1 MRKILGPSRPFFW
14 IKRSIVLTLSGSI
27 LVWVALLPHS
37 SASNSTPRSSSP
49 ASGVGQNTAQQQKD
63 KNGCPHC
70 SPPGNQVIYIP
81 LIDLPEARGSELV
94 FNSRSPKEMDVTPTF
109 YKLDGTTV
117 VGDPV
122 RVKSAEVRYVN
133 LKRLIPAQHRNE
145 RDWGGLSLSFYGVNR
160 EMWAQLRFLHVK
172 GGSSVDEFF
181 IVSDELRSDVQEA
194 AWWMPGGSTAVIAL
208 GNVTDAPTGAVVR
221 FGDGETQTV
230 TLAPHATEIVRREQ
244 GAAAGSAS
252 VAINITGAPGSIIP
266 AGVIASGDG
275 SFNSVIRF
283 YDTRGAKQPHLFGNG
298 LRLAAATPHM
308 ILKNTSTSP
317 LTAQPKFIP
326 SEGLASAEP
335 VVVPAVSL
343 GAGETTAVD
352 LTPLL
357 AAVGDRRD
365 LDVVSVEVNNSGAPG
380 SLIGSLYGVNAT
392 TGVVYDVPLRD
403 SGPVR
408 TMTGSYPWKID
419 KDYTTVV
426 YVTNI
431 SDREAE
437 FVSQINYDGGKFV
450 IDPRKLQP
458 GQTATFDLQK
468 IRDEQVSDN
477 TGRSLPKT
485 ASLGQFK
492 WAVRGLT
499 GGKLVLIGRAEMVS
513 RSQRISTSYSCN
525 DPCPPV
531 YFLTI
536 DGFEPIFALTQS
548 KTFTIWEGATYS
560 SGYTTGPFSSSA
572 DCSFDNPI
580 ASLYSPNYWHTV
592 TMTGIS
598 AGDGFMHAF
607 SRMEESY
614 YWDGLNCYD
623 SYSQYEVGT
632 TQPVTVLPTITVG
645 AVNLNRTTI
654 SPTVNATLSITLT
667 ASSGLTVTSN
677 DNVTLQVGISNA
689 SRPFQLGFSPS
700 VQTVTLSP
708 GQSQTY
714 NFTVSVAQAPT
725 LSATCNLTA
734 IVSTTAS
741 AIAVLNN
748 NAPSAQLIVN
758 P

>member
-27 LVWVALLPHS
+27 LGWAALLPHS
-37 SASNSTPRSSSP
+37 SASNSTPQPGSS
-49 ASGVGQNTAQQQKD
+49 ASGVGQNTAPQQQD
-63 KNGCPHC
+63 KNGCPNC

-117 VGDPV
+117 AGDPV
-122 RVKSAEVRYVN
+122 RVKSAEIRYVD

-160 EMWAQLRFLHVK
+160 EMWAQLRFLHVN

-181 IVSDELRSDVQEA
+181 IVKDEPRSEVQEA
-194 AWWMPGGSTAVIAL
+194 AWWMPGKSTAVIAL

-221 FGDGETQTV
+221 FGDGDTQTV
-230 TLAPHATEIVRREQ
+230 TLAPHATEIVRRERAGNE
-244 GAAAGSAS
+244 GAES
-252 VAINITGAPGSIIP
+252 VTINITGAPGSVIP
-266 AGVIASGDG
+266 TGVIASKHG

-283 YDTRGAKQPHLFGNG
+283 YDTRRAKQPHLFANG
-298 LRLAAATPHM
+298 LRLAGAAPHM
-308 ILKNTSTSP
+308 ILKNTSSSP
-317 LTAQPKFIP
+317 ITAQPKFIP
-326 SEGLASAEP
+326 PEGVAAAEP
-335 VVVPAVSL
+335 VIVPEIGL
-343 GAGETTAVD
+343 GPGEATAVD
-352 LTPLL
+352 LTLLL
-357 AAVGDRRD
+357 AAVRSRRD
-365 LDVVSVEVNNSGAPG
+365 LDVVSVEVGNSGAPG

-392 TGVVYDVPLRD
+392 TGVVYDIPLRD

-408 TMTGSYPWKID
+408 TMTGSYPWRID

-431 SDREAE
+431 SDQEAE

-450 IDPRKLQP
+450 IDPRKLKP
-458 GQTATFDLQK
+458 GETATFDLQK
-468 IRDEQVSDN
+468 IRDERMPDN

-492 WAVRGLT
+492 WAVRGVT

-536 DGFEPIFALTQS
+536 DGFEPIFALSQS
-548 KTFTIWEGATYS
+548 STFTIWEGAMYG

-572 DCSFDNPI
+572 ECSFDNPI

-592 TMTGIS
+592 TMTGIN

-623 SYSQYEVGT
+623 SYTQYEVGT

-645 AVNLNRTTI
+645 AVSLNRTTI
-654 SPTVNATLSITLT
+654 SPAVNATLSITLT

-700 VQTVTLSP
+700 VHPVTLSP

-714 NFTVSVAQAPT
+714 NFTVSVMQAPT

-734 IVSTTAS
+734 IVSNPTT
-741 AIAVLNN
+741 IAVLNN
-748 NAPSAQLIVN
+748 NAPSGQLIVN